1 MDLDQYLSNINSL
14 YKLDIVTELFD
25 GRIPALTQE
34 IINQMAKKMG
44 LNFILIKDPEGNV
57 CMANNKEVRPEFRQN
72 FSVIDILDYMYAIFH
87 SSNFNSAEKESF
99 RINFQYPN
107 NAEVFWELTELGS
120 QLKQIHSLKKIK
132 SDIFITELSVKGNC
146 IISNPHFDMYSSKEN
161 SYGRVYINESQFF
174 ENIPETTWTF
184 TVQNHQP
191 AQKWL
196 ENKKGQ
202 KMNLDDIIYY
212 QKILFALA
220 ETERLV
226 SKINEIK
233 LQ

>member
-1 MDLDQYLSNINSL
+1 MELDQYLSTINSL

-25 GRIPALTQE
+25 GKIPVLTHE
-34 IINQMAKKMG
+34 IINQMAEKTG
-44 LNFILIKDPEGNV
+44 LYYVLTKNPEGNV

-72 FSVIDILDYMYAIFH
+72 FTAFDSLDYMYAIFH

-99 RINFQYPN
+99 IINFQYPD
-107 NAEVFWELTELGS
+107 NAEVFWEFTELGS

-132 SDIFITELSVKGNC
+132 SDIFITEFSVKGNC
-146 IISNPHFDMYSSKEN
+146 IISNPHFEMYSSKKN
-161 SYGRVYINESQFF
+161 SYGRLYINESQFF
-174 ENIPETTWTF
+174 ENVPETTWTF

-196 ENKKGQ
+196 EDKKGQ

-212 QKILFALA
+212 QKILFALS
-220 ETERLV
+220 ETDRLV
-226 SKINEIK
+226 SKINEFK
-233 LQ
+233 LH